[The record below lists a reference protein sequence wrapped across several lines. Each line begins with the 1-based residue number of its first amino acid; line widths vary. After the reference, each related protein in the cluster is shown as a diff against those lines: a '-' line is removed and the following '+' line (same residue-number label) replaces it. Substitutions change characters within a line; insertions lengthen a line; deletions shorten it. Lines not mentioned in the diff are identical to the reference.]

1 MLIQENLGIQ
11 EKLRILSD
19 AAKYDAACTSSE
31 VDRKGEA
38 GGSWAALTRRGSAI
52 AFLRTDGAFLFSKF
66 CLPTSAFTTAN
77 IVLTAGLTI
86 RCARPLRRRRC
97 AG

>member
-19 AAKYDAACTSSE
+19 AAKYDAACTSSG
-31 VDRKGEA
+31 VD
-38 GGSWAALTRRGSAI
+38 SWAAPTRRGSAI

-86 RCARPLRRRRC
+86 HCARPLRRRRC

>member
-19 AAKYDAACTSSE
+19 AAKYDAACTSSG
-31 VDRKGEA
+31 VDRKGKQ
-38 GGSWAALTRRGSAI
+38 GQLAAPTRRGSAI